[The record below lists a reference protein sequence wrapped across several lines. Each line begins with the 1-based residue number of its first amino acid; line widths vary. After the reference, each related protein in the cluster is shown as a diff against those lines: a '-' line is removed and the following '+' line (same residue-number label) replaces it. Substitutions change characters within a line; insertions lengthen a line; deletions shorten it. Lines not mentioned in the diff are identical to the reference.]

1 MLLLLHQ
8 QLCCV
13 ERITEKVLMILRLG
27 IDYHKLNVI
36 KKHPQFQLINEI
48 LANIKCTNFMSEYF
62 QIAVKT
68 EDIAKTAFIM
78 RNGCFTFKDEFYLF
92 GASSTFQK
100 AMNRILRLLIGKG
113 ILFYL
118 NDMVATFEIAKG
130 SFYLGM

>member
-1 MLLLLHQ
+1 
-8 QLCCV
+8 
-13 ERITEKVLMILRLG
+13 MILRLG

-36 KKHPQFQLINEI
+36 KQHPQFLLINEI
-48 LANIKCTNFMSEYF
+48 LANIKCTNFMSALDLTSEYF
-62 QIAVKT
+62 QIAMKT

-118 NDMVATFEIAKG
+118 NDIMVATFEIAKG